1 MYSGNY
7 YGLGFKMGAGEIAKP
22 NQLRTAET
30 KYVWRLDSG
39 TTTITFIFSIRIW
52 VYSTVE
58 PEPASSLFKIV

>member
-30 KYVWRLDSG
+30 KYVWKLDSA
-39 TTTITFIFSIRIW
+39 TTTITITCSNTNII
-52 VYSTVE
+52 
-58 PEPASSLFKIV
+58 KI